1 MPAQSNASKIDF
13 KKKTP
18 VATVKKTPAH
28 QMHFITDAN
37 GKILEVNDAFAV
49 SLGIPPLDLKGRA
62 LLDTVFFKNLDEI
75 MNDRAVFNSLSQGNG
90 STLSSLASGQHTL
103 LVGDTHVAHTF
114 HFDWV
119 KGQDN
124 QKYLVACSL
133 PEKGI
138 DATSDIQPD
147 WSLLLNGLV
156 PSNNDIE
163 QIVEE
168 IDEEPT
174 THNVSNEIDV
184 EVKKEIVISQPTLNA
199 SDVQA
204 FSDMNNDVMCI
215 LSEDGYI
222 LRFNSGFTA
231 RLKQDL
237 GGSFLD
243 GVHDED
249 RASARQYLQSF
260 QMHDVENDIGYHPVE
275 FETRMNARQGQNVWM
290 HWRIH
295 KKDGELY
302 CLGHDITSAKISEK
316 ALRRRE
322 QELSEAQAL
331 AHLGHWRW
339 NVGSANIEWSEQIYK
354 IFGVNAAEF
363 TPTLDNAN
371 ALLHKR
377 DIGRMTQAFQRAI
390 IEQNEYDL
398 DFRVVRADKSICYVR
413 CEGRC
418 DLDEDGDVIA
428 LYGVMQ
434 DVTEQ
439 AEHEMELR
447 AAKDSAEQAYASK
460 SRFLANMSHELRTP
474 LNAIIGFSDMIK
486 RQMLGPLGN
495 DKYLD
500 YATSIHDSGEHL
512 LALITDILDMSK
524 IEAGKYELDLET
536 IQLGNVVNTAVRM
549 IESRAQEGVIT
560 LDSQIVEDTPNIV
573 ADRRAV
579 MQILL
584 NILSNAVKFTEPG
597 GTISVAIEEFD
608 NHVTVKVNDNGVGIP
623 ANKLSAVLKPFE
635 QVSAAHTRNHEGS
648 GLGLT
653 ITKEL
658 AELHGGTIILES
670 AEGEG
675 TTAFIRLPRD
685 ASEKA
690 TV

>member
-1 MPAQSNASKIDF
+1 MSAKSNASKIDF

-18 VATVKKTPAH
+18 VATVKKKPAH

-37 GKILEVNDAFAV
+37 GTILDINDAFAV
-49 SLGIPPLDLKGRA
+49 SLGVPPLDLKGRA
-62 LLDTVFFKNLDEI
+62 LLDTVFFKNLDEV
-75 MNDRAVFNSLSQGNG
+75 MNDRAVFNSLSQGGG
-90 STLSSLASGQHTL
+90 STISSLKSGEHVL
-103 LVGDTHVAHTF
+103 LVGEKHAPHSF
-114 HFDWV
+114 FFDWI
-119 KGQDN
+119 KAQDN

-133 PEKGI
+133 SEKGVNVTE
-138 DATSDIQPD
+138 DAKPD
-147 WSLLLNGLV
+147 WASLLNGLA
-156 PSNNDIE
+156 PSNNDGKRVEDEVTE
-163 QIVEE
+163 QKPAQVKV
-168 IDEEPT
+168 EPT
-174 THNVSNEIDV
+174 L
-184 EVKKEIVISQPTLNA
+184 KEKQESKPKLNM

-204 FSDMNNDVMCI
+204 FSDINNDVMCI
-215 LSEDGYI
+215 LSEDGHI
-222 LRFNSGFTA
+222 LRWNAGFTQ
-231 RLKQDL
+231 RLAQDL
-237 GGSFLD
+237 GASFLD
-243 GVHDED
+243 SIHEED

-260 QMHDVENDIGYHPVE
+260 QMHDVEDSVGYRPVE
-275 FETRMNARQGQNVWM
+275 FETRINAKNGQNVWM

-295 KKDGELY
+295 KKNEELY

-339 NVGSANIEWSEQIYK
+339 NVGSTNIEWSEQIYK

-536 IQLGNVVNTAVRM
+536 IKLGNIVNTAVRM

-560 LDSQIVEDTPNIV
+560 LDSQVVEDTPNIV

-597 GTISVAIEEFD
+597 GTISIAIEEFD

-670 AEGEG
+670 TEGEG
-675 TTAFIRLPRD
+675 TTALIRLPRD
-685 ASEKA
+685 ASERS
-690 TV
+690 TE

>member
-1 MPAQSNASKIDF
+1 MSAKSNASKIDF

-18 VATVKKTPAH
+18 VATVKKKPAH

-37 GKILEVNDAFAV
+37 GTILDVNDAFAV
-49 SLGIPPLDLKGRA
+49 SLGVPPLDLKGRA
-62 LLDTVFFKNLDEI
+62 LLDTVFFKNLDDV
-75 MNDRAVFNSLSQGNG
+75 MNDRAVFNSLSQGGG
-90 STLSSLASGQHTL
+90 STISSLKSGEHIL
-103 LVGDTHVAHTF
+103 LIGDKHAPHKF
-114 HFDWV
+114 FFDWV
-119 KGQDN
+119 KGKDN
-124 QKYLVACSL
+124 QKYLVACNSFDK
-133 PEKGI
+133 EVNV
-138 DATSDIQPD
+138 QPD
-147 WSLLLNGLV
+147 WTSLLNGLA
-156 PSNNDIE
+156 PSNNDKKHVEGEVIKKKSVPIE
-163 QIVEE
+163 P
-168 IDEEPT
+168 EPAP
-174 THNVSNEIDV
+174 
-184 EVKKEIVISQPTLNA
+184 KEKQETKPKLNM

-204 FSDMNNDVMCI
+204 FSDMNKDVMCI
-215 LSEDGYI
+215 LSEDGHI
-222 LRFNSGFTA
+222 LRWNTGFTQ
-231 RLKQDL
+231 RLEQDL
-237 GGSFLD
+237 GASFLD
-243 GVHDED
+243 SIHEED
-249 RASARQYLQSF
+249 RASTRQYLQSF
-260 QMHDVENDIGYHPVE
+260 QMHDVENDVGYHPVE
-275 FETRMNARQGQNVWM
+275 FETRMNAKNGQNVWM

-295 KKDGELY
+295 KKDDELY
-302 CLGHDITSAKISEK
+302 CLGHDITSVKVSEK

-331 AHLGHWRW
+331 AHMGHWRW
-339 NVGSANIEWSEQIYK
+339 NVGSTNIEWSEQIYK
-354 IFGVNAAEF
+354 IFGVSADEF

-398 DFRVVRADKSICYVR
+398 DFRVVRTDKSICYVR

-536 IQLGNVVNTAVRM
+536 IQLGNIVNTAVRM

-560 LDSQIVEDTPNIV
+560 LDSHVTEDKPNII

-608 NHVTVKVNDNGVGIP
+608 NHVTVKVSDNGVGIP

-675 TTAFIRLPRD
+675 TTALIRLPRD
-685 ASEKA
+685 ASNRSI
-690 TV
+690 V

>member
-1 MPAQSNASKIDF
+1 MSVKSNASKIDF

-18 VATVKKTPAH
+18 VATVKKKPAH
-28 QMHFITDAN
+28 QMHFITDVN
-37 GKILEVNDAFAV
+37 GEILDVNDAFAV

-62 LLDTVFFKNLDEI
+62 LLDTVFFKNLDDV
-75 MNDRAVFNSLSQGNG
+75 MNDRAVFNSLSQGGG
-90 STLSSLASGQHTL
+90 STISSLKSGEHIL
-103 LVGDTHVAHTF
+103 LVGDKHTPHKF
-114 HFDWV
+114 FFDWI

-124 QKYLVACSL
+124 QKYLVACSSFDK
-133 PEKGI
+133 EV
-138 DATSDIQPD
+138 DITVDTQPD
-147 WSLLLNGLV
+147 WVSLLNGLS
-156 PSNNDIE
+156 PSNSDVEQVKEIKSDIARD
-163 QIVEE
+163 EE
-168 IDEEPT
+168 I
-174 THNVSNEIDV
+174 IDHRL
-184 EVKKEIVISQPTLNA
+184 TLGT

-204 FSDMNNDVMCI
+204 FSAMNRDVMCV
-215 LSEDGYI
+215 LSEDGHI
-222 LRFNSGFTA
+222 LRFNTGFTE
-231 RLKQDL
+231 RLEQDL
-237 GGSFLD
+237 GASFLD
-243 GVHDED
+243 RVYDED
-249 RASARQYLQSF
+249 RASVRQYLQSF
-260 QMHDVENDIGYHPVE
+260 QMHDVENDVGYHPVE
-275 FETRMNARQGQNVWM
+275 FETRMNAKQGQNIWM

-295 KKDGELY
+295 KKGDELY
-302 CLGHDITSAKISEK
+302 CLGHDITSVKVSEK

-331 AHLGHWRW
+331 AHMGHWRW
-339 NVGSANIEWSEQIYK
+339 NVGSTNIEWSEQIYK
-354 IFGVNAAEF
+354 IFGVNADEF

-398 DFRVVRADKSICYVR
+398 DFRVVREDKSICYVR

-447 AAKDSAEQAYASK
+447 AAKDAAEQAYASK

-486 RQMLGPLGN
+486 RQMLGAVGN

-536 IQLGNVVNTAVRM
+536 IKLGNIVNTAVRM

-560 LDSQIVEDTPNIV
+560 LDSQIKNDTPNII

-608 NHVTVKVNDNGVGIP
+608 NHVTVKVIDNGVGIP

-635 QVSAAHTRNHEGS
+635 QVSSAHTRNHEGS

-675 TTAFIRLPRD
+675 TTALIRLPRD
-685 ASEKA
+685 ASEK
-690 TV
+690 